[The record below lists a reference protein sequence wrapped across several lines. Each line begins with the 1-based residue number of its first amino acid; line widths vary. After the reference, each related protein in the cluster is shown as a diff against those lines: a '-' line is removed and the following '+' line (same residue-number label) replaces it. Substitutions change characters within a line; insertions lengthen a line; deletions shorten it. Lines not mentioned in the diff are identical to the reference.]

1 MDTLAKLSSNLTTG
15 ALSARALI
23 EDALQ
28 RISDP
33 GGEGARAF
41 ITVAAETARRHADE
55 WDRRRGA
62 GDRLP
67 PFAGIPLG
75 IKDLFDI
82 AGEVTR
88 AGSRVLENEPP
99 AARDAPVIARL
110 RTAGFIFIGRNN
122 MTEFAY
128 SGLGLNP
135 HYGTPLSP
143 FERNVARIPGGS
155 TSGGAVAVADGMAA
169 ASIGTDTGGSCRI
182 PAAFN
187 GIVGFKPT
195 ASRVPREGVVPLST
209 TLDSVGPLANSVS
222 CCAALDAIM
231 RGAQLRALTDI
242 ALSELRLV
250 LPTTLVLEGMEPVVA
265 RIFERSLE
273 RLTRNGVTISREA
286 VNALREIPQINSRGG
301 LAAAEGYAW
310 HRALLEQ
317 HADRYDPRVATRL
330 LKGRDLSADDVR
342 HVRAERAR
350 VIDAVDSQTRGFDA
364 LVAPTV
370 PIVAP
375 PLAAFVQDA
384 EYLRLNALVL
394 RNPSLVNFLDRCSIS
409 IPIHETGEPP
419 VGLML
424 IGRHGEDERLF
435 TVAYALERALRRAR
449 A

>member
-1 MDTLAKLSSNLTTG
+1 MDTLAVLSESLTTG
-15 ALSARALI
+15 GLRARALI
-23 EDALQ
+23 EVALQ
-28 RISDP
+28 RIADP
-33 GGEGARAF
+33 GGEGSRAF
-41 ITVAAETARRHADE
+41 IAIAADAARKRADE
-55 WDRRRGA
+55 LDRRRAA
-62 GDRLP
+62 GEKLP

-75 IKDLFDI
+75 IKDLFDV

-99 AARDAPVIARL
+99 ASRDAPVIARL
-110 RTAGFIFIGRNN
+110 RAAGFIFIGRNN

-135 HYGTPLSP
+135 HYGTALSP
-143 FERNVARIPGGS
+143 FERHIGRIPGGS

-195 ASRVPREGVVPLST
+195 ASRVPREGATPLST
-209 TLDSVGPLANSVS
+209 TLDSVGPLARSVA

-231 RGAQLRALTDI
+231 RGVEPSALTDL
-242 ALSELRLV
+242 ALSEIRLV
-250 LPTTLVLEGMEPVVA
+250 LPTTLVLDGMEPIVA
-265 RIFERSLE
+265 RIFERAVE
-273 RLTRNGVTISREA
+273 RLMRAGVTIVRKP
-286 VNALREIPQINSRGG
+286 VDGLQEIPQVNSRGG

-310 HRALLEQ
+310 HRRMLEQ

-330 LKGRDLSADDVR
+330 MKGRELSAADVLQVKADR
-342 HVRAERAR
+342 VRL
-350 VIDAVDSQTRGFDA
+350 IDAVEAQTRGFDA
-364 LVAPTV
+364 LVTPTV

-375 PLAAFVQDA
+375 PLAAFAQDS

-394 RNPSLVNFLDRCSIS
+394 RNPSLVNFLDRCAIS
-409 IPIHETGEPP
+409 IPVHQTGEPP

-424 IGRHGEDERLF
+424 IGRHDEDERLL
-435 TVAYALERALRRAR
+435 TIAHALERALTRAR

>member
-1 MDTLAKLSSNLTTG
+1 MDTLALLSSSLTTRR
-15 ALSARALI
+15 LSARALI
-23 EDALQ
+23 EAALQ
-28 RISDP
+28 RIADP
-33 GGEGARAF
+33 AGEGNRAF
-41 ITVAAETARRHADE
+41 ITVAAEDATKQAEE
-55 WDRRRGA
+55 WDRRRAA
-62 GDRLP
+62 GEKVP

-82 AGEVTR
+82 AGQVTR

-99 AARDAPVIARL
+99 ATGDAPVIARL
-110 RTAGFIFIGRNN
+110 RAAGFIFIGRNN

-135 HYGTPLSP
+135 HYGTPLSV
-143 FERNVARIPGGS
+143 FERQVGRIPGGS

-195 ASRVPREGVVPLST
+195 ASRVPREGAIPLST
-209 TLDSVGPLANSVS
+209 TLDSVGPLANSVA
-222 CCAALDAIM
+222 CCATLDAIM
-231 RGAQLRALTDI
+231 RGVEPRPLTDV
-242 ALSELRLV
+242 ALSQVKLV
-250 LPTTLVLEGMEPVVA
+250 LPMTLVLEGIEPHVA
-265 RIFERSLE
+265 RIFERAVA
-273 RLTRNGVTISREA
+273 RLDHSGISIARQPVA
-286 VNALREIPQINSRGG
+286 GLQEIPQINSRGG

-310 HRALLEQ
+310 HRRLLER

-330 LKGRDLSADDVR
+330 MKGRELSADDIHQV
-342 HVRAERAR
+342 VADRAR
-350 VIDAVDSQTRGFDA
+350 LITAVDEQTRDFDA

-375 PLAAFVQDA
+375 PLAAFAQDA

-424 IGRHGEDERLF
+424 IGRHGEDERLL
-435 TVAYALERALRRAR
+435 TVAHALERALTRAR